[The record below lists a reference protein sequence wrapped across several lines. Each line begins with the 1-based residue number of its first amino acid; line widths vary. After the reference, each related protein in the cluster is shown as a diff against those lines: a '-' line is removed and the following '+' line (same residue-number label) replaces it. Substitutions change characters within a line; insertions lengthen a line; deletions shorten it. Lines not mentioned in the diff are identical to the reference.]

1 MWFLFRMNST
11 ALTIQIF
18 IWMYYIRNN
27 YLMNG
32 ALDESYFVLDL
43 KVITNIKVNSPRFT
57 LQMSELISL

>member
-18 IWMYYIRNN
+18 IWMYYIKNN